1 MKASLPI
8 SFKESGKDMFSND
21 SQPENVPFSIFTMEW
36 GSEMDFMDAQKRK
49 ELLPMSVTVSGI
61 VRVVRAEQ
69 FSKAS
74 GPINVKVSGSER
86 LSNDLQEEKANCS
99 ILSSFAGKVKVG
111 NFVHPLKAPALI
123 TTMFSGH

>member
-1 MKASLPI
+1 
-8 SFKESGKDMFSND
+8 MFSND

-36 GSEMDFMDAQKRK
+36 GSEMDFMDGAEAKR
-49 ELLPMSVTVSGI
+49 LLPMSVTVSGI

-86 LSNDLQEEKANCS
+86 LSMIYKKKS
-99 ILSSFAGKVKVG
+99 
-111 NFVHPLKAPALI
+111 
-123 TTMFSGH
+123 